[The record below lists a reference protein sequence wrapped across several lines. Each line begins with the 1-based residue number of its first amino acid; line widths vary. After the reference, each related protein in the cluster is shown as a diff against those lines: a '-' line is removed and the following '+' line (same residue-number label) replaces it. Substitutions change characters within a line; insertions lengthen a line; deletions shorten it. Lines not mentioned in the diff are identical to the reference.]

1 MSPIRPVVDDAPA
14 TVAGRLRAD
23 GRVAGGRDGGRRSSA
38 RAMSDFHVLR
48 YVPGTSAVHRI
59 WAGTKL
65 TWFALVS
72 IGLLLWPTWK
82 AVGVGA
88 VMVLGGF
95 LVARLPRGV
104 APRLPRWIWL
114 LVLVGFAIALGASGK
129 PYAHLGHVRLGF
141 GGLEQFAL
149 FWCITL
155 EVLALALLVSW
166 TTPLA
171 DLAPALGRLGWPLR
185 KLRLPVDEVVG
196 AIALSIRC
204 LPLLLEEGRVLSA
217 ARRARRSSAK
227 TSPKEMAQGLEDL
240 IWAALSNALR
250 RAREI
255 AEAIEAR
262 GGVPT
267 IARETHPFALR
278 DGVLVAL
285 TLAGMTAM
293 ALLRA

>member
-1 MSPIRPVVDDAPA
+1 
-14 TVAGRLRAD
+14 
-23 GRVAGGRDGGRRSSA
+23 
-38 RAMSDFHVLR
+38 MSDFHVLR
-48 YVPGTSAVHRI
+48 FVPGASPIHKM

-65 TWFALVS
+65 VWFGVVS
-72 IGLLLWPTWK
+72 IGLVLWPTWR

-88 VMVLGGF
+88 VMVMGAW

-104 APRLPRWIWL
+104 APRLPKWIFL
-114 LVLVGFAIALGASGK
+114 IVVIGLVVAIGAGGK
-129 PYAHLGHVRLGF
+129 PYLHLGPLRLGV
-141 GGLEQFAL
+141 GGLEQFSL
-149 FWCITL
+149 FWCIAI
-155 EVLALALLVSW
+155 EVLGLAFLVSW

-171 DLAPALGRLGWPLR
+171 DLAPALGRLGAPLR
-185 KLRLPVDEVVG
+185 RLRLPVDEVVG

-217 ARRARRSSAK
+217 ARRARRSSSK
-227 TSPKEMAQGLEDL
+227 TSAKELSQGLEDL

-267 IARETHPFALR
+267 VAPETHGFALR
-278 DGVLVAL
+278 DGLLVAL
-285 TLAGMTAM
+285 TAAGVTAM
-293 ALLRA
+293 ALLR

>member
-1 MSPIRPVVDDAPA
+1 VSPIRPVSEAAGAAPA
-14 TVAGRLRAD
+14 S
-23 GRVAGGRDGGRRSSA
+23 GGPAREGGHRSP

-48 YVPGTSAVHRI
+48 YVPGTSAVHRM
-59 WAGTKL
+59 WAGSKL
-65 TWFALVS
+65 VAFVLVS
-72 IGLLLWPTWK
+72 IGLLLWPSWE
-82 AVGVGA
+82 AVGVAGA
-88 VMVLGGF
+88 FVLGGF

-104 APRLPRWIWL
+104 MPRLPRWVWL
-114 LVLVGFAIALGASGK
+114 LMLIGVALALAAGGK
-129 PYAHLGHVRLGF
+129 PYVHVGNVRIGL
-141 GGLEQFAL
+141 GGLYAFAL
-149 FWCITL
+149 FWCIAI

-204 LPLLLEEGRVLSA
+204 LPLLLDEGRVLAA
-217 ARRARRSSAK
+217 ARRARRTSAK
-227 TSPKEMAQGLEDL
+227 QSAREMAQAFEEV
-240 IWAALSNALR
+240 IWAALANSLR

-267 IARETHPFALR
+267 VAPETHKFAFR
-278 DGVLVAL
+278 DGLLVGLIVAG
-285 TLAGMTAM
+285 LAAM
-293 ALLRA
+293 AVLR

>member
-1 MSPIRPVVDDAPA
+1 MSPIRLLADRE
-14 TVAGRLRAD
+14 GR
-23 GRVAGGRDGGRRSSA
+23 RRSSL
-38 RAMSDFHVLR
+38 REMSDFHALR
-48 YVPGTSAVHRI
+48 YVPGRSWLHGM

-65 TWFALVS
+65 VWFALSS
-72 IGLLLWPTWK
+72 IGLLLWPTWR

-114 LVLVGFAIALGASGK
+114 LLLIGLVVAVSAGGK
-129 PYAHLGHVRLGF
+129 PYAHVESVRLGF
-141 GGLEQFAL
+141 GGLDEFAL
-149 FWCITL
+149 FWFITI
-155 EVLALALLVSW
+155 EVLALAMLVSW

-171 DLAPALGRLGWPLR
+171 DLAPALGRLAGPLR

-217 ARRARRSSAK
+217 ARRARRSSSK
-227 TSPKEMAQGLEDL
+227 TSAKQVAQGLEDL

-250 RAREI
+250 RAGEI

-267 IARETHPFALR
+267 TAPETHRFALR

-285 TLAGMTAM
+285 TIAGMVAM
-293 ALLRA
+293 ALLQG

>member
-1 MSPIRPVVDDAPA
+1 VSPIRPF
-14 TVAGRLRAD
+14 VAGD
-23 GRVAGGRDGGRRSSA
+23 GASERPAASGRPGGGRRSSL

-48 YVPGTSAVHRI
+48 YVPGATAVHRM

-65 TWFALVS
+65 LWFALVS

-82 AVGVGA
+82 AVGVGG

-114 LVLVGFAIALGASGK
+114 FLLIELAIAMAAGGA
-129 PYAHLGHVRLGF
+129 PFVHLGHVRVGF
-141 GGLEQFAL
+141 GGLDKVAL
-149 FWCITL
+149 FWFITI

-217 ARRARRSSAK
+217 ARRARRTSAK
-227 TSPKEMAQGLEDL
+227 TSAKDMAQSLEDL
-240 IWAALSNALR
+240 IWVALSNALR

-267 IARETHPFALR
+267 IAPETHPFALR
-278 DGVLVAL
+278 DGVLVVL

-293 ALLRA
+293 ALLRS

>member
-1 MSPIRPVVDDAPA
+1 
-14 TVAGRLRAD
+14 
-23 GRVAGGRDGGRRSSA
+23 
-38 RAMSDFHVLR
+38 MSDFHVLR
-48 YVPGTSAVHRI
+48 FVPGRSAIHAM

-65 TWFALVS
+65 VWFMAVS

-104 APRLPRWIWL
+104 APRLPRWVWL
-114 LVLVGFAIALGASGK
+114 IMGIGLAVAVGAGGK
-129 PYAHLGHVRLGF
+129 PYHRVLGLHIGL
-141 GGLEQFAL
+141 GGLYNFAL
-149 FWCITL
+149 FWTIAI
-155 EVLALALLVSW
+155 EVLGLALLVSW

-171 DLAPALGRLGWPLR
+171 DLAPALGRLTGPLR
-185 KLRLPVDEVVG
+185 RFRVPVDEIVG

-227 TSPKEMAQGLEDL
+227 FSAKDLSRDAEDL

-267 IARETHPFALR
+267 IAPETHPFQLR
-278 DGVLVAL
+278 DTFLVTLTVAGVA
-285 TLAGMTAM
+285 AM
-293 ALLRA
+293 ALLR

>member
-1 MSPIRPVVDDAPA
+1 
-14 TVAGRLRAD
+14 
-23 GRVAGGRDGGRRSSA
+23 
-38 RAMSDFHVLR
+38 
-48 YVPGTSAVHRI
+48 
-59 WAGTKL
+59 
-65 TWFALVS
+65 
-72 IGLLLWPTWK
+72 LLWPTWK

-114 LVLVGFAIALGASGK
+114 FLLIELAIAMAAGGA
-129 PYAHLGHVRLGF
+129 PFVHLGHVRVGF
-141 GGLEQFAL
+141 GGLDKVAL
-149 FWCITL
+149 FWFITI

-217 ARRARRSSAK
+217 ARRARRTSAK
-227 TSPKEMAQGLEDL
+227 TSAKDMAQSLEDL
-240 IWAALSNALR
+240 IWVALSNALR

-267 IARETHPFALR
+267 IAPETHPFALR
-278 DGVLVAL
+278 DGVLVVL

-293 ALLRA
+293 ALLRS

>member
-1 MSPIRPVVDDAPA
+1 MSPIRPVDESGRSAARRRPA
-14 TVAGRLRAD
+14 
-23 GRVAGGRDGGRRSSA
+23 RSL
-38 RAMSDFHVLR
+38 SDFHVLR
-48 YVPGTSAVHRI
+48 YVPGTSPIHRM

-65 TWFALVS
+65 VWFALVS

-88 VMVLGGF
+88 AMLLGSL

-114 LVLVGFAIALGASGK
+114 LILIGLAVAVGASGK
-129 PYAHLGHVRLGF
+129 PYVHLGSLRFGL
-141 GGLEQFAL
+141 GGLYQFAL
-149 FWCITL
+149 FWCITI
-155 EVLALALLVSW
+155 EVLAMALLVSW

-204 LPLLLEEGRVLSA
+204 LPLLLDEGRVLAA
-217 ARRARRSSAK
+217 ARRARRSSAHPSAREL
-227 TSPKEMAQGLEDL
+227 TQGLEDL
-240 IWAALSNALR
+240 IWAALSNAIR
-250 RAREI
+250 RAREV

-267 IARETHPFALR
+267 IAPERHRFQAR
-278 DGVLVAL
+278 DVAL
-285 TLAGMTAM
+285 VLLTVAGLTAM

>member
-1 MSPIRPVVDDAPA
+1 
-14 TVAGRLRAD
+14 
-23 GRVAGGRDGGRRSSA
+23 
-38 RAMSDFHVLR
+38 MSDFHVLR
-48 YVPGTSAVHRI
+48 FVPGASAVHQM

-65 TWFALVS
+65 VWFALVS

-82 AVGVGA
+82 AVGVGG

-114 LVLVGFAIALGASGK
+114 IVAIGLAIAVGAGGK
-129 PYAHLGHVRLGF
+129 PFVHVGHLRIGF
-141 GGLEQFAL
+141 GGLDQFAL
-149 FWCITL
+149 FWSIAL
-155 EVLALALLVSW
+155 EVLALAFLVSW

-227 TSPKEMAQGLEDL
+227 TSAKEMAQGLEDL
-240 IWAALSNALR
+240 IWAALSNSLR

-267 IARETHPFALR
+267 IAPETHPFALR

-285 TLAGMTAM
+285 TVAGLAAM

>member
-1 MSPIRPVVDDAPA
+1 VRAIPGEAPPPRKRSA
-14 TVAGRLRAD
+14 AAERSKA
-23 GRVAGGRDGGRRSSA
+23 RRSSA

-48 YVPGTSAVHRI
+48 FVPGTSPIHKM

-65 TWFALVS
+65 IWFALLS
-72 IGLLLWPTWK
+72 MGLLLWPTWR

-88 VMVLGGF
+88 VMVMGAW

-104 APRLPRWIWL
+104 APRLPVWIFL
-114 LVLVGFAIALGASGK
+114 IVLIGFVVALGASGK
-129 PYAHLGHVRLGF
+129 PYIHLASVRLGF
-141 GGLEQFAL
+141 GGLDQFAL
-149 FWCITL
+149 FWSIAIEIL
-155 EVLALALLVSW
+155 GLAFLVSW

-171 DLAPALGRLGWPLR
+171 DLAPALGRLATPLR
-185 KLRLPVDEVVG
+185 RLRLPVDEVVG

-227 TSPKEMAQGLEDL
+227 ASAKELSQGLEDL

-267 IARETHPFALR
+267 VAPETHGFAVR
-278 DGVLVAL
+278 DGLFVAL
-285 TLAGMTAM
+285 TVAGVTAM
-293 ALLRA
+293 ALLR

>member
-1 MSPIRPVVDDAPA
+1 MSPIRAVREREPSADRRRPDA
-14 TVAGRLRAD
+14 AGR
-23 GRVAGGRDGGRRSSA
+23 GRGRRSSL

-48 YVPGTSAVHRI
+48 YVPGTSAVHRM

-65 TWFALVS
+65 LWFALVS

-104 APRLPRWIWL
+104 APRLPSWIWL
-114 LVLVGFAIALGASGK
+114 LLLFGLVVAVAASGK
-129 PYAHLGHVRLGF
+129 PYIHLGHVRFGLG
-141 GGLEQFAL
+141 GVDEFAL
-149 FWCITL
+149 FWFITI

-171 DLAPALGRLGWPLR
+171 DLSPALGRLGWPLR
-185 KLRLPVDEVVG
+185 KLRLPVDEAVG

-217 ARRARRSSAK
+217 ARRARRSSVK
-227 TSPKEMAQGLEDL
+227 MSSKEMAQGLEDL

-267 IARETHPFALR
+267 IAPETHPFAVR
-278 DGVLVAL
+278 DGVLIAL
-285 TLAGMTAM
+285 TLAGMAAM

>member
-1 MSPIRPVVDDAPA
+1 
-14 TVAGRLRAD
+14 
-23 GRVAGGRDGGRRSSA
+23 
-38 RAMSDFHVLR
+38 MSDFHVLR
-48 YVPGTSAVHRI
+48 FVPGGSAIHAM
-59 WAGTKL
+59 WAGSKL
-65 TWFALVS
+65 LWFTAVS

-114 LVLVGFAIALGASGK
+114 IMAIGVAVAVGAGGK
-129 PYAHLGHVRLGF
+129 PYERVLGLRLGL
-141 GGLEQFAL
+141 GGLYDFAL
-149 FWCITL
+149 FWMIAI

-171 DLAPALGRLGWPLR
+171 DLAPALGRLTGPLR
-185 KLRLPVDEVVG
+185 RVRVPVDEIVG

-217 ARRARRSSAK
+217 ARRARRSSTK
-227 TSPKEMAQGLEDL
+227 FSPKDLSRDVEDL

-250 RAREI
+250 RAREV

-267 IARETHPFALR
+267 IAPETHPFKMR
-278 DGVLVAL
+278 DTLLL
-285 TLAGMTAM
+285 TLTVAGVAVM
-293 ALLRA
+293 AVLR

>member
-1 MSPIRPVVDDAPA
+1 
-14 TVAGRLRAD
+14 
-23 GRVAGGRDGGRRSSA
+23 
-38 RAMSDFHVLR
+38 MSDFHVLR
-48 YVPGTSAVHRI
+48 YVPGSSAVHRM

-65 TWFALVS
+65 VWFTLIS
-72 IGLLLWPTWK
+72 IGLLLWPSWK
-82 AVGVGA
+82 AVGVGG

-104 APRLPRWIWL
+104 APRLTRWIWL
-114 LVLVGFAIALGASGK
+114 LLLVGFAIALAASGR
-129 PYAHLGHVRLGF
+129 PYLHLAHVRLGF
-141 GGLEQFAL
+141 GGLYQFTL
-149 FWCITL
+149 FWCITI
-155 EVLALALLVSW
+155 EVLALAFLVSW

-204 LPLLLEEGRVLSA
+204 LPLLLDEGRVLSA

-227 TSPKEMAQGLEDL
+227 TSARELAQGLEDL

-267 IARETHPFALR
+267 IAPETHRFALR
-278 DGVLVAL
+278 DALLVVL
-285 TLAGMTAM
+285 TLAGVTGM
-293 ALLRA
+293 ALLR

>member
-1 MSPIRPVVDDAPA
+1 MSPIRPMVGRDHRPGAQQG
-14 TVAGRLRAD
+14 VAGEGE
-23 GRVAGGRDGGRRSSA
+23 GRGKRRSSL

-48 YVPGTSAVHRI
+48 YVPGGSAVHRM

-65 TWFALVS
+65 VWFTLIS
-72 IGLLLWPTWK
+72 IGLLLWPSWK
-82 AVGVGA
+82 AVGVGG

-95 LVARLPRGV
+95 LVAKLPRGV
-104 APRLPRWIWL
+104 APRLPSWIWL
-114 LVLVGFAIALGASGK
+114 LLLLGFAIALASGGK
-129 PYAHLGHVRLGF
+129 PFVHLGRVKLGF
-141 GGLEQFAL
+141 GGIYEFAL
-149 FWCITL
+149 FWCITI
-155 EVLALALLVSW
+155 EVLALAMLVSW

-171 DLAPALGRLGWPLR
+171 DLSPALGRLGWPLR

-217 ARRARRSSAK
+217 ARRARRTSAKSSAR
-227 TSPKEMAQGLEDL
+227 EMAQGLEDL

-267 IARETHPFALR
+267 IARETHRFALR

-285 TLAGMTAM
+285 TVAGVTAM
-293 ALLRA
+293 VLLR